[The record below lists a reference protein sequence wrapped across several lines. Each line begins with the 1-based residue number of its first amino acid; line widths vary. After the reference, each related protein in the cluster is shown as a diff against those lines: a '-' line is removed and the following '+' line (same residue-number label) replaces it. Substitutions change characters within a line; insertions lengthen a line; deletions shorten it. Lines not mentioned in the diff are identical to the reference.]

1 MFGMRRINLMLLGFL
16 LLEVAPG
23 YAADVAI
30 GQTLRGEVLVEAKM
44 TDTPFLEI
52 SLGEIDDSLWSLSP
66 FSPSRKDIHFLV
78 RASRPWKF
86 IVADTDPQ
94 TMGRLT
100 EWDGRG
106 YTITQ
111 LSSPLT
117 IVGSRRVVLPNLENA
132 PVQSGGPTGPQG
144 LDIKIS
150 LEQYVSD
157 TDSPIPSESIYLIKM
172 NFTLAA
178 D

>member
-1 MFGMRRINLMLLGFL
+1 MFGMRRINLMLLGLL

-30 GQTLRGEVLVEAKM
+30 GQTLQGEVLVEANM
-44 TDTPFLEI
+44 TETPLLEI
-52 SLGEIDDSLWSLSP
+52 SVGEIDDSLWSLSP
-66 FSPSRKDIHFLV
+66 SSTNRKVIHLLV
-78 RASRPWKF
+78 RASSPWKL
-86 IVADTDPQ
+86 IITDTDPQ

-100 EWDGRG
+100 EWNGGG
-106 YTITQ
+106 YTSTQ

-117 IVGSRRVVLPNLENA
+117 VVGSRRVVLPNPENV

-144 LDIKIS
+144 RDINIS
-150 LEQYVSD
+150 LEQEVSEV
-157 TDSPIPSESIYLIKM
+157 DSSLSPGSIYYIETS
-172 NFTLAA
+172 FTLAA